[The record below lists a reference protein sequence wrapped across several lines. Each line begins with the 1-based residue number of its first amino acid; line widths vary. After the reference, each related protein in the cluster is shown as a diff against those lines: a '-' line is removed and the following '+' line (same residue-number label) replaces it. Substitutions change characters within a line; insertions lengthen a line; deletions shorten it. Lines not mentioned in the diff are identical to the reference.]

1 MKGSFVHRP
10 LAILLVIG
18 ATTLALTVGASGA
31 LAEDGDFGQPID
43 FLHNVNQA
51 PAPVNGTV
59 WAKGPKTAT
68 GTAICTT
75 PTQTDANV
83 NTDCE
88 GTEPAQR
95 DVDRGQPDQPAQHDR
110 RRQRLPARRST
121 RAATSAE
128 TRPVA
133 RARDRSTAARPGRS
147 TRSTPTPPTRP
158 PVTRPSP
165 STPPATPT
173 TRRSA
178 SGSSGRP
185 TPRTRTSSSPTRGD
199 GGKTWT
205 SIADRRRAAAT
216 RPASAT
222 CSTRSTSRPGA
233 TATRSSRTATSGS
246 ARRARF
252 ISGRIYASRDPRRAA
267 RRGRAPTLISGTP
280 RPSVRVGADR
290 RRRRPDLRRVPQ
302 HDRPHDR
309 PRRLRGRRG
318 RARHRRAPRRPVQ
331 GRAR

>member
-1 MKGSFVHRP
+1 MKGFFVHRP

-75 PTQTDANV
+75 ATQTGANV

-88 GTEPAQR
+88 GDGPHNETSIAVNPTDPHNIIGGANDYQL
-95 DVDRGQPDQPAQHDR
+95 GDQPR
-110 RRQRLPARRST
+110 
-121 RAATSAE
+121 
-128 TRPVA
+128 
-133 RARDRSTAARPGRS
+133 RARDARRVLSRAHVIVRRRHRPGRS
-147 TRSTPTPPTRP
+147 TRSTRTPPTRRP
-158 PVTRPSP
+158 ATRRSR

-185 TPRTRTSSSPTRGD
+185 TRRTRTSSSPTPATAARPGRAPRSPQGSGNLRRSVGDLLDKEYVAAWGD
-199 GGKTWT
+199 GNAIVTYGDFRHGQKG
-205 SIADRRRAAAT
+205 AFV
-216 RPASAT
+216 SA
-222 CSTRSTSRPGA
+222 
-233 TATRSSRTATSGS
+233 
-246 ARRARF
+246 
-252 ISGRIYASRDPRRAA
+252 RIYASVTHDGGAHVVDAA
-267 RRGRAPTLISGTP
+267 A
-280 RPSVRVGADR
+280 
-290 RRRRPDLRRVPQ
+290 
-302 HDRPHDR
+302 
-309 PRRLRGRRG
+309 
-318 RARHRRAPRRPVQ
+318 
-331 GRAR
+331 